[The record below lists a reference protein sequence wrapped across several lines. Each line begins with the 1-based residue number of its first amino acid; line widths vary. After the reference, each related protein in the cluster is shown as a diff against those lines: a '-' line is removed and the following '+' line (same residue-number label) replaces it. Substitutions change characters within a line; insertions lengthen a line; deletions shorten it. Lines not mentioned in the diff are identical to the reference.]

1 MDELDVIEKKA
12 LEQAMSA
19 ADLKDRAQALEI
31 AKTVTEKRKMM
42 KETEKIGLDARE
54 ASVEFKFARTKYWA
68 AAVTP
73 ILAVFLT
80 GAALVVQ
87 SRQFSDSAK
96 RQIDANEE
104 SQWRDA
110 IKNVSFK
117 DPGATLVSAFG
128 MHSFFDS
135 PRYSTQAR
143 TIAAT
148 LLPHVDNPD
157 GFDNV
162 FFDLLDT
169 ANTSNQ
175 GHVVAIAKTLFN
187 SQLDLFRFNV
197 LVNRPTPVD
206 FQALREMLG
215 DDDPPD
221 FVQTDSTSRR
231 QAAASAWML
240 DSISDG
246 LNNMW
251 INKNA
256 MPKGADLGGIVFERG
271 QFNELDFSDANL
283 QGGALYH
290 AEFKGANFAGAAFT
304 RKLVSN
310 VTLDGANLSR
320 IEDFAESKW
329 EYSNWWKAK
338 CISKELLEYLEKNDA
353 TANPENKRAGNAIT
367 CH

>member
-1 MDELDVIEKKA
+1 MDELDIIEKKA

-19 ADLKDRAQALEI
+19 ANLKDLAQALEI
-31 AKTVTEKRKMM
+31 AKAVTEKRKME
-42 KETEKIGLDARE
+42 KETEKIGLDAKE
-54 ASVEFKFARTKYWA
+54 ASVEFKFSRTKYWA

-80 GAALVVQ
+80 GVALVLQ
-87 SRQFSDSAK
+87 SQQFGASAK
-96 RQIDANEE
+96 LQIDANEE

-110 IKNVSFK
+110 IKNISFK
-117 DPGATLVSAFG
+117 DPGTTLVSAFG

-169 ANTSNQ
+169 VNTSGQ
-175 GHVVAIAKTLFN
+175 GHVIAMAKTLFN
-187 SQLDLFRFNV
+187 SQMDLYRVNE
-197 LVNRPTPVD
+197 LVNRPTAVN
-206 FQALREMLG
+206 FQTLREMLG
-215 DDDPPD
+215 DDDPPN
-221 FVQTDSTSRR
+221 FIQANSTSRR

-246 LNNMW
+246 LESLW

-256 MPKGADLGGIVFERG
+256 MPKGADLGGVVFEHG
-271 QFNELDFSDANL
+271 QFNELDFSNANL

-290 AEFKGANFAGAAFT
+290 ADFKDTNFAGATFT

-310 VTLDGANLSR
+310 VTFDGANLSGV
-320 IEDFAESKW
+320 EDFAESKW

-353 TANPENKRAGNAIT
+353 TADPENKRAGNGIS